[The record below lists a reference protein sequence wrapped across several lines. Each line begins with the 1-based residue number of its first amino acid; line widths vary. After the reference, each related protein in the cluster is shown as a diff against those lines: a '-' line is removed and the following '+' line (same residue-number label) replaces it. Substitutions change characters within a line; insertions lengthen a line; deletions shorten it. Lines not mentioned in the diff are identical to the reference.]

1 MSRYFRSILAVVVSL
16 AALSVA
22 ITVVSAATLAGPGSA
37 IVIANTPADSKDPAV
52 AYGNGITYAVWIES
66 GWIMYSKNSGLSW
79 TAPISITQG
88 DEPALTVDHNG
99 VPQLAFTELL
109 SSIVNVYHTRYV
121 GGVWTAPLRISNGT
135 DNTSSP
141 DIAVA
146 PNNKLLIVWSQQQPL
161 TTTKQIEI
169 AESTN
174 GGSSWPSFG
183 PILDAHG
190 SSPKVAVGTDEV
202 THVIWQ
208 DDTGTPF
215 HINHVQR
222 LTSAWSI
229 AAILSD
235 ASAPALSPDLITS
248 GNQAHAVWEQSQSI
262 RYTQGADIAFG
273 APITISTGAAKE
285 PSIAATALGAI
296 VAAWKSEADSSIAL
310 RVKDS
315 AGWGSFQSFG
325 ANPSGVGHVNL
336 ASGPTDY
343 TYAVFT
349 WGASGSRDIA
359 FNYLATTSLKVYL
372 PLIMR

>member
-1 MSRYFRSILAVVVSL
+1 MFRYYRSIWVVALSL
-16 AALSVA
+16 AALG
-22 ITVVSAATLAGPGSA
+22 VVVTIASAAALAGPGSP
-37 IVIANTPADSKDPAV
+37 IVIASTPGDSKDPAV
-52 AYGNGITYAVWIES
+52 AYGNGITHAVWIES

-79 TAPISITQG
+79 TAPVSITEG
-88 DEPALTVDHNG
+88 DEPALAVDHTG

-109 SSIVNVYHTRYV
+109 SSTVNVYQARYV
-121 GGVWTAPLRISNGT
+121 NGAWTAPLRLSNGI

-146 PNNKLLIVWSQQQPL
+146 PDNTLIVAWSQQQAL

-174 GGSSWPSFG
+174 GGASWPSVG

-190 SSPKVAVGTDEV
+190 SSPKVAVGADGV

-208 DDTGTPF
+208 DDTAVPF

-222 LTSAWSI
+222 LTGAWSA

-235 ASAPALSPDLITS
+235 ASAPALSPDLMAF
-248 GNQAHAVWEQSQSI
+248 GDQAHAVWEQSQSI
-262 RYTQGADIAFG
+262 RYTQGAGLFFG
-273 APITISTGAAKE
+273 APITISTGTAQE
-285 PSIAATALGAI
+285 PSIAATGPGSL
-296 VAAWKSEADSSIAL
+296 VAAWKSQTDSSIAL

-315 AGWGSFQSFG
+315 TGWGSFQSFG
-325 ANPSGVGHVNL
+325 SNLSGIGHVNL
-336 ASGPTDY
+336 AAGPIDY

-349 WGASGSRDIA
+349 WGAPGSRDIA
-359 FNYLATTSLKVYL
+359 FNYLVIPSLKMYL
-372 PLIMR
+372 PLIRR